1 MTHPTAPARPPRPAA
16 RASALDLHDVVA
28 AGTAAALAAW
38 LAGTRAP
45 RTRADQLA
53 DLSDAEVRAVVR
65 LLDPGTARTL
75 RAVPADT
82 AGGLVAVLDAP
93 TATDLLRLLDEDE
106 RAGAEVAVR
115 RSGSA
120 AAHGLLAWPA
130 GSAAARMQ
138 PVDDDL
144 PASAAVSQ
152 GATPSGGAAPSG
164 GTALPA
170 AGPAVGTSTPATAP
184 PAVRAD
190 TTLAEAVALLAGP
203 DAPALAVLDGDRRIG
218 TLTAADVADLL
229 DAPAAPAAPPAT
241 RRGTPLTTRLRG
253 LLRRR

>member
-1 MTHPTAPARPPRPAA
+1 
-16 RASALDLHDVVA
+16 V
-28 AGTAAALAAW
+28 
-38 LAGTRAP
+38 
-45 RTRADQLA
+45 
-53 DLSDAEVRAVVR
+53 EVGDR
-65 LLDPGTARTL
+65 L
-75 RAVPADT
+75 RAGPADT